1 LTYRVIL
8 LALSFFLALSTGCG
22 LYLYGLWHQAI
33 TIEESPTIITI
44 HSGESLRQVLSRA
57 EAQGWLT
64 DAGWVG
70 RLARWQGL
78 DQKIQVG
85 EFRVNTGITVG
96 QMIEH
101 LATGHAVQYQVTIPE
116 GVTAQAAIALL
127 GKHPKLTKT
136 SPERLSAE
144 LAAWVVPANSAEG
157 WFLPE
162 TWSFVAGDTDID
174 ILQRA
179 HTAMRALLTDL
190 WDSRDSSIPL
200 ATPYEALILA
210 SIVER
215 ETAEPAERNQ
225 IAGVFLRRLTRGM
238 RLQTDPTVI
247 YGLGDAYTGNLR
259 RTHLRDTQN
268 LYNTY
273 VIKGLPPTPIALPGE
288 AALRAVFHPDD
299 SNALYFVAK
308 GDGTHAFSATLDEHE
323 ENVRRYQLT
332 RRGDYRSTP
341 DRSPPEQER
350 R

>member
-1 LTYRVIL
+1 MTYRVIL
-8 LALSFFLALSTGCG
+8 PALLFFLALAIGCG
-22 LYLYGLWHQAI
+22 YYINALWHQVI
-33 TIEESPTIITI
+33 TLEESPTVVTI
-44 HSGESLRQVLSRA
+44 HSGESLHQVLSRA

-78 DQKIQVG
+78 DQKIQAG
-85 EFRVNTGITVG
+85 EFRLNAGITVG

-101 LATGHAVQYQVTIPE
+101 LATGQAVQYQVTIPE
-116 GVTAQAAIALL
+116 GVTTQAAIALL

-136 SPERLSAE
+136 SPEKLSAA
-144 LAAWVVPANSAEG
+144 LTAWVLPANSVEG

-162 TWSFVAGDTDID
+162 TWSFVAGDTDKD

-190 WDSRDSSIPL
+190 WDSRDPSLPL
-200 ATPYEALILA
+200 ASPYEALILA

-215 ETAEPAERNQ
+215 ETAEPSERNQ
-225 IAGVFLRRLTRGM
+225 IAGVFLRRLKRGM

-247 YGLGDAYTGNLR
+247 YGLGDTYTGNLR

-268 LYNTY
+268 IYNTY

-288 AALRAVFHPDD
+288 AALKAVFHPDE
-299 SNALYFVAK
+299 SNSLYFVAK
-308 GDGTHAFSATLDEHE
+308 GDGTHAFSLRLAGDFRTD
-323 ENVRRYQLT
+323 RRSVEAPVDRQL
-332 RRGDYRSTP
+332 
-341 DRSPPEQER
+341 E
-350 R
+350 